1 MDNAILQKE
10 PQPQNANWSAV
21 FAMTLCVFVLIAS
34 EFMPVSLLTPLARDF
49 QVTEGMAGQG
59 ITISG
64 FFAVITSLFISV
76 LTKGINR
83 KTLLL
88 GLTAIMGLSGALIA
102 LASNYYVYM
111 VGRALIGVVVG
122 GFWSMSAAIAMRLVP
137 INQVPRALAIFNSG
151 NALAMV
157 IAAPLGAFLGAVVG
171 WRGAFFCLVPIAV
184 LAIIWL
190 WVSLPSMPPKLLS
203 NQNNQ
208 HIFTIFTLF
217 KRRVIA
223 LGMLAVGFFFMGQF
237 TLFTYVRPFLETVTK
252 IDISMVTLILLIMGI
267 AGFIGTLLV
276 GNVLK
281 RGLYRTLAAIPLLMT
296 IAALSLIAFGH
307 SLVAVMILLG
317 IWGLISTAAPV
328 GWWSWVPRIFPN
340 NAEAGG
346 GLMVA
351 VIQLSIALGSTV
363 GGLLFDISG
372 YQSAFVFSALFLVIA
387 AILVKFT
394 AKAEGVVHV
403 ENITE

>member
-10 PQPQNANWSAV
+10 QPPQRANWSAV

-88 GLTAIMGLSGALIA
+88 GLTAIMGFSGVLIA

-111 VGRALIGVVVG
+111 IGRALIGVVVG

-190 WVSLPSMPPKLLS
+190 SISLPSMPPKLS
-203 NQNNQ
+203 MSQNRQ

-217 KRRVIA
+217 KRRVIT

-252 IDISMVTLILLIMGI
+252 MDISMVTLVLLIMGI
-267 AGFIGTLLV
+267 AGFMGTLLV
-276 GNVLK
+276 GSLLK
-281 RGLYRTLAAIPLLMT
+281 YGLYQTLAAIPLLMT
-296 IAALSLIAFGH
+296 VIALLLIFWGY
-307 SLVAVMILLG
+307 SLVVVIVLLG
-317 IWGLISTAAPV
+317 IWGLIATAAPV
-328 GWWSWVPRIFPN
+328 GWWGWVPRIFPN

-372 YQSAFVFSALFLVIA
+372 YQSAFAVSAFFLVIA
-387 AILVKFT
+387 AILVKFA
-394 AKAEGVVHV
+394 AKAEGEVHV
-403 ENITE
+403 ENIA

>member
-190 WVSLPSMPPKLLS
+190 WVSLPSMPPNLLS
-203 NQNNQ
+203 NRNNQ

-394 AKAEGVVHV
+394 AKTEGEVHV